1 MYTQDKGAQGKMIQD
16 QLKQFSIIT
25 TKLKDESEVKKM
37 SQHRLETLKTR
48 AQKYSKLQAAN
59 KFGTFNQPIFDK
71 TLK

>member
-25 TKLKDESEVKKM
+25 SKLKDETSVKKM
-37 SQHRLETLKTR
+37 SQHRLATLKVR

-59 KFGTFNQPIFDK
+59 KFGSFN
-71 TLK
+71 